1 MGQGDGIRERWRT
14 CENALEL
21 ALQVFGGGGFV
32 VGFFDGFVF
41 FFFDGFVDD
50 FVFIY
55 FFDDVAPRAPI
66 LARRHLK
73 GQRGDAPAAGEDQ
86 MRTQE
91 VRQATRVRGA
101 LWRGQCWVRWSGCHH
116 GSCRRRVPRGWMR
129 KRRGRAP
136 AAGGRDQVRLAGLV
150 FAGEAGMGAHH
161 LSPGLRALGGRP
173 SSSRQQAQN
182 LICEARNTHCENVYG
197 RNSGQ

>member
-21 ALQVFGGGGFV
+21 ALQVFGGGFVVGFV

-41 FFFDGFVDD
+41 FFFDGFVDG
-50 FVFIY
+50 FVFN
-55 FFDDVAPRAPI
+55 FFCDDVVPRDPA

-101 LWRGQCWVRWSGCHH
+101 LWRGQCWVRWSGT
-116 GSCRRRVPRGWMR
+116 MR
-129 KRRGRAP
+129 AGAECPGDGCAKGG
-136 AAGGRDQVRLAGLV
+136 AARPPLEGGIR
-150 FAGEAGMGAHH
+150 
-161 LSPGLRALGGRP
+161 
-173 SSSRQQAQN
+173 
-182 LICEARNTHCENVYG
+182 
-197 RNSGQ
+197 